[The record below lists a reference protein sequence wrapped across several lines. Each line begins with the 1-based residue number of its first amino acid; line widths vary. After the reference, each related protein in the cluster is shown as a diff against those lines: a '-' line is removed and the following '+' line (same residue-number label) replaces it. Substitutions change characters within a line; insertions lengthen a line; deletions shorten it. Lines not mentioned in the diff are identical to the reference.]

1 MKAIPVIRRVSEY
14 VDDAGGGKYRPI
26 GISTGDTK
34 AHCAREVK
42 PEPLPEF
49 SGDRCDGHCDVG
61 GELYAMVSAA
71 WGVGLSELSVAKQ
84 RQRRYDYLSKTV
96 RMPLRPSPWPLLA
109 SSLSSSLLVL
119 QTRHQSIIHIN
130 CVTVPP
136 EADDP

>member
-1 MKAIPVIRRVSEY
+1 MF
-14 VDDAGGGKYRPI
+14 DDAEGKKYRPI

-49 SGDRCDGHCDVG
+49 SGDWCDGHCGCG
-61 GELYAMVSAA
+61 GELYALVS
-71 WGVGLSELSVAKQ
+71 VGRLREWELSVPKQ
-84 RQRRYDYLSKTV
+84 RQRRYDYLSRTV
-96 RMPLRPSPWPLLA
+96 RLRPSPWPLLA

-119 QTRHQSIIHIN
+119 QTRHQSISHIN
-130 CVTVPP
+130 CLTVPQ